1 MGQWRDFDWYLLA
14 LVLLVCLLG
23 VVEIY
28 TSTYGTRFA
37 GAALRQVVYIGLA
50 TGMMF
55 LFSRI
60 SYHRWLAVSHW
71 LYGICLLALGGV
83 LVVGEA
89 IFHSRRWIP
98 IGGIHLQVSE
108 FAKLVII
115 VVVARYCSEIKRLTW
130 QDILRVGVLIGLPM
144 VLVALEPD
152 LGTALTYAPIAIVGL
167 FLGGMNWRQGLT
179 LLLLALLV
187 LPVGWHELKPYQK
200 ARLENFMNPSTDP
213 LGRGYQLL
221 QSKIAVGSG
230 GFWGQGQGRGTQV
243 RGSFLPVSQADF
255 IAAAFAEERGLVG
268 IACLLGLYFLILMR
282 LLADARSAPDRA
294 GAFLV
299 VGVAVLLAFHI
310 AVNLGMVVGFMPVTG
325 IPLPFM
331 SSGGSSLL
339 FLFAALGVAMN
350 VHMRRLVN

>member
-1 MGQWRDFDWYLLA
+1 MGQWRDFDWYLLG

-28 TSTYGTRFA
+28 TSTHGTRLA
-37 GAALRQVVYIGLA
+37 GASLRQLAYIVMALGV
-50 TGMMF
+50 MF
-55 LFSRI
+55 LLSRI

-71 LYGICLLALGGV
+71 LYGACLLALVGV
-83 LVVGEA
+83 LAVGQS

-98 IGGIHLQVSE
+98 ILGVHLQVSE

-115 VVVARYCSEIKRLTW
+115 VVVARYCSELRRVTWLDIVRLGT
-130 QDILRVGVLIGLPM
+130 LVGLPM

-152 LGTALTYAPIAIVGL
+152 LGTALTYAPIAAVGL
-167 FLGGMNWRQGLT
+167 FLGGLSWRQGVA
-179 LLLLALLV
+179 LLLLAMLV
-187 LPVGWHELKPYQK
+187 LPLGWHELKPYQK

-243 RGSFLPVSQADF
+243 QGAFLPVSQADF

-268 IACLLGLYFLILMR
+268 VAVLLGLYFLILMR
-282 LLADARSAPDRA
+282 LLADARTAPDRA
-294 GAFLV
+294 GTLLV

-310 AVNLGMVVGFMPVTG
+310 LVNLGMVVGFMPVTG

-339 FLFAALGVAMN
+339 FLFAALGVVMN